1 MHQKSTAMQELVIN
15 LDQTGVHF
23 IPACGRGR
31 FHTGAKE
38 VPMLGGED
46 KRQITGVLAAS
57 ASGKMLP
64 PQLIFQGQFFGSA
77 IL

>member
-1 MHQKSTAMQELVIN
+1 
-15 LDQTGVHF
+15 
-23 IPACGRGR
+23 
-31 FHTGAKE
+31 